1 MSKVIKQTLYPKTIR
16 IGKEETNYFI
26 TEKLDGSNIGFFVL
40 DGELYVAQRNNVYE
54 ASIISKEFAYKGL
67 QQFLKDHDLA
77 SEIVEGAIIFGE
89 WLGSGRLKYP
99 NATTRFYMFAKARI
113 DEKLNVTNMVYTPEF
128 YKYAFNK
135 QEIPDFMEVV
145 PLVDTVKNKPS
156 ILHLDALYDDY
167 LEDVGRNVE
176 GFVITNG
183 STVEK
188 YVRNVGK
195 GVIEYK
201 THARKGDRND

>member
-1 MSKVIKQTLYPKTIR
+1 MEKVIKRKLYPKTVR
-16 IGKEETNYFI
+16 IGKEETRYFV
-26 TEKLDGSNIGFFVL
+26 TEKLDGSNLGFFVL

-54 ASIISKEFAYKGL
+54 ASIISKGFAYKGL
-67 QQFLKDHDLA
+67 QQFLEEHDLVN
-77 SEIVEGAIIFGE
+77 EIVDGAIIFGE

-99 NATTRFYMFAKARI
+99 NATTKFYMFAKARI
-113 DEKLNVTNMVYTPEF
+113 DENLNITNMVYTPEF

-135 QEIPDFMEVV
+135 QEIPSFMEVV
-145 PLVDTVKNKPS
+145 PLVDTLKNKPS
-156 ILHLDALYDDY
+156 VLHLDALYDDY
-167 LEDVGRNVE
+167 LEGVGRNVE

-195 GVIEYK
+195 GVIDFDS
-201 THARKGDRND
+201 HARKKEAK